1 MKNFYHEPYEHNEL
15 TLRYLHL
22 EPKKS
27 LINYNNFKGI
37 KKRNRTTG
45 SYWLV
50 LFVVS
55 IFFFT
60 SCPEPFVPG
69 NLNLPEGKGSFSLSL
84 SSERTILPAAP
95 ALSDFTSYTLV
106 FTAVTGGNDETVNR
120 TNATLASDPV
130 TLTEGT
136 YNLTVTAYK
145 AGNLIAARG
154 TTNGIVIIA
163 GQNNTASVTLHALLN
178 EPGAEGTYKWD
189 ITLDT
194 TLVVVSSATM
204 TIFNASGEQQGTA
217 VNLAPSGTTSGERTL
232 ATGMYTVSF
241 DLEGTEESENKT
253 VKWDELL
260 YVYATLESSFAH
272 AFTDEYF
279 KKINWK
285 VTFDNNYEGGGSVI
299 QSVLH
304 GGKISRPLTDPQR
317 VKYEFVNWYTTNAVF
332 TTPYNFDLPVT
343 NDFAL
348 FARWELLP
356 VVTVTTSSGTTGY
369 NDLTTALSAIT
380 TAGNYTVTLKEDQT
394 MTAER
399 TIVTAG
405 QNITIVGEGARTIT
419 HGIPAA
425 NTNMFTVNNTTASLT
440 LGNNI
445 TIQGR
450 GTAGTGDVVFI
461 QNGTFRMLEGSR
473 ITGHQINSASVNSSA
488 VFISGANSSFE
499 MNGGSIDG
507 NNNAAGT
514 TITNA
519 GSGVYFGSGT
529 FIMTGGSITG
539 NTQGT
544 EASDVCHAST
554 AANSFTISGSSIIG
568 ALKLNATS
576 TTLGATVR
584 VAGWTGEIT
593 TLNLRGDIA
602 AIATASGYWINSSRI
617 IFNNISIGEVANIGL
632 GEFISSD
639 NSRQAISPAFMIADF
654 GENIGRLVR
663 SPAYTIPGTIVVDM
677 FDSAGDGWDG
687 NGSIRIDIN
696 GAQGVHT
703 ARLASG
709 ATSTF
714 SFNVEA
720 GDVVEFTWVSGSYH
734 TENSFIVYH
743 IENPPNPAFNS
754 SVWNG
759 ENALLFRLRTQIT
772 TDNINQL
779 LGSIIVE
786 SGNDARPP
794 RINTQPSNI
803 FYHLGGSAPQPALSV
818 AAVSLDGG
826 TLSYQWYRNTTNS
839 TTGGTAVGTNS
850 SAYSPDVS
858 TLGSVFYY
866 CVVTNTNLAAPGNTT
881 VARTTNV
888 VRVRVSDSAVP
899 VIVNG
904 DAFDDLTSAFAFIG
918 TTPGTYEIL
927 IDDNQTLA
935 ARTLGNG
942 MIISISSMTPTFPI
956 EVQLTGTGSMFTVN
970 TGASLTLEDVV
981 LKGVSSNAVALV
993 TVSGGTVTMRT
1004 GSEITGNTNT
1014 SASQVGGGVTMSSGT
1029 FNLNGGKIHSNTRTG
1044 AYGDGGG
1051 VILAGG
1057 TFNLNSGEISN
1068 NQAQMHGGGVYIR
1081 GTGAILNMSGG
1092 SISNNRGLSSSEG
1105 GGGIWMMSGTFSMT
1119 GGIMSGN
1126 TTAGRGGA
1134 IFVYSGTFTKT
1145 GSSIIYGNNEGTNS
1159 NTANVL
1165 TSSGHAVYV
1174 STARFRNTT
1183 AGAGVNLDNGTAA
1196 NWE

>member
-1 MKNFYHEPYEHNEL
+1 MKGLKNFTANLTNKTEL
-15 TLRYLHL
+15 TGRH
-22 EPKKS
+22 
-27 LINYNNFKGI
+27 
-37 KKRNRTTG
+37 RTTG

-50 LFVVS
+50 LFVAS
-55 IFFFT
+55 LFLLT
-60 SCPEPFVPG
+60 SCPEPFVPE

-84 SSERTILPAAP
+84 STERTILPAAP
-95 ALSDFTSYTLV
+95 ALSDFISYTLV
-106 FTAVTGGNDETVNR
+106 FTAVAGGEDETINR
-120 TNATLASDPV
+120 TNATLVSESV
-130 TLTEGT
+130 ILTDGT

-145 AGNLIAARG
+145 AGNVIAARG

-709 ATSTF
+709 STGTF
-714 SFNVEA
+714 SFDVDTGDIVELH
-720 GDVVEFTWVSGSYH
+720 WVSGSSL
-734 TENSFIVYH
+734 TENSFIIYH
-743 IENPPNPAFNS
+743 IENPPNPAFNTS
-754 SVWNG
+754 NNNTTSTPPWNG
-759 ENALLFRLRTQIT
+759 ENALLFRLR
-772 TDNINQL
+772 NQVAVGEL
-779 LGSIIVE
+779 VSIIVK
-786 SGNDARPP
+786 SGNDARAP
-794 RINTQPSNI
+794 RINTQPSSI
-803 FYHLGGSAPQPALSV
+803 FYHLGGGAPQPALSV
-818 AAVSLDGG
+818 TAVSLDGG
-826 TLSYQWYRNTTNS
+826 TLSYQWYSNTINS
-839 TTGGTAVGTNS
+839 TTGGTPVGSNS
-850 SAYSPDVS
+850 STYSPNVN
-858 TLGSVFYY
+858 TLGAVFYY
-866 CVVTNTNLAAPGNTT
+866 CVITNTNYDMPGNKTAT
-881 VARTTNV
+881 RTTNA
-888 VRVRVSDSAVP
+888 VRVRVSDTASP
-899 VIVNG
+899 VTVNG
-904 DAFDDLTSAFAFIG
+904 DVFDDLTSAFASIG

-927 IDDNQTLA
+927 IDENQTLA
-935 ARTLGNG
+935 ARTLGTG
-942 MIISISSMTPTFPI
+942 MIITLASMTPTFPI

-970 TGASLTLEDVV
+970 SGASLALEDVV
-981 LKGVSSNAVALV
+981 LKGVSSNSSALV
-993 TVSGGTVTMRT
+993 AVSGGTVTMQT

-1014 SASQVGGGVTMSSGT
+1014 SSSTSTNTGGAVTMTSGI
-1029 FNLNGGKIHSNTRTG
+1029 FNLNGGKIHSNTRTSS
-1044 AYGDGGG
+1044 YGDGGG
-1051 VILAGG
+1051 VAITGG

-1068 NQAQMHGGGVYIR
+1068 NQAQMHGGGVYLR
-1081 GTGAILNMSGG
+1081 GTGAVLNMSGG
-1092 SISNNRGLSSSEG
+1092 SISNNRGLNSGEG
-1105 GGGIWMMSGTFSMT
+1105 GGGIWMMSGTFNIT
-1119 GGIMSGN
+1119 GGVMSGN

-1134 IFVYSGTFTKT
+1134 VYVYSGTFTKT

-1159 NTANVL
+1159 NTANAA
-1165 TSSGHAVYV
+1165 TTPGHAVYV
-1174 STARFRNTT
+1174 SSTRLKNTT
-1183 AGAGVNLDNGTAA
+1183 AGEGVDLNNGTAA
-1196 NWE
+1196 NWD